1 MARMI
6 NIFQSTNK
14 AKVTKSFIGKVLLAA
29 LLFFIGW
36 KAPQFSEKK
45 WVISLMNGIWTILI
59 PSIIVSVIRY
69 ILITL
74 YNTHHTGK
82 QVRGNFVLGINRL
95 TVILNVTFFIV
106 AIMVVLGINPIRFIT
121 GMTIVAMAVAVT
133 FREYITNMLSGLFI
147 MFSDQLSIDD
157 HIQIENTKGRI
168 QDITFSSIVLKND
181 DDDIV
186 TVPNNMVF
194 THPLI
199 NFSSNRPNHFIVRF
213 ELPLSIAKYT
223 ETLEST
229 LSKIIDTHPD
239 LSSNNKGI
247 LQVEEIGRDYVKYK
261 IELFAN
267 TSNST
272 VHQQI
277 ENQVLKKI
285 MAFNGEQHDLS
296 N

>member
-14 AKVTKSFIGKVLLAA
+14 AKVTKYFIGKVLLAA
-29 LLFFIGW
+29 LLFFIAW

-267 TSNST
+267 SSNST

-277 ENQVLKKI
+277 ENQILKKI

>member
-1 MARMI
+1 MI
-6 NIFQSTNK
+6 NIFQNTNK
-14 AKVTKSFIGKVLLAA
+14 AKVTKSFIGKLLLIA
-29 LLFFIGW
+29 LLFFIQL

-69 ILITL
+69 ILITV
-74 YNTHHTGK
+74 YNSHHTGK

-106 AIMVVLGINPIRFIT
+106 AIMVVLGINPIKFIK
-121 GMTIVAMAVAVT
+121 GLTIVAMAVAVT

-157 HIQIENTKGRI
+157 YIQIENTKGRI
-168 QDITFSSIVLKND
+168 QDITFSSLVLKND
-181 DDDIV
+181 DNDII

-199 NFSSNRPNHFIVRF
+199 NFSSNRPNHFTVRF
-213 ELPLSIAKYT
+213 ELPLSIAKYNGK
-223 ETLEST
+223 LESI
-229 LSKIIDTHPD
+229 LYKIIDTHPD
-239 LSSNNKGI
+239 LSSNNKSI

-267 TSNST
+267 SSNSK

-285 MAFNGEQHDLS
+285 MAFNGEQHA
-296 N
+296 